1 MSAPTPAHPTEPAG
15 GPPLVHHDPP
25 AALARRLLVVPLIV
39 TGLVV
44 FTMVVLGTAAQGRAG
59 LALEQCAQLDAPCDG
74 AHPDQWVNGNL
85 NANNSLYVEGDS
97 VAYRALVT
105 DLTVGATYALTI
117 GWDTVEN
124 GKHVID
130 QLTAH
135 DRSEAA
141 ADPCAGVGCVGVDDE
156 LPIPVDPQV
165 VAAGVTPVGDRAI
178 AITGGAFTLPGTV
191 IANTGNLCGAGS
203 CTITANPGPYGPTG
217 DFAGTAQNSIT
228 VWFTASAEDAVLAW
242 GGHIATRADWG
253 AGNSAAAVSGSPF
266 HMRLLDLRCS
276 DDSTCSSGNMDRSI
290 QSAAVVYPASIVL
303 VKTIDG
309 GGSGEFAFTGG
320 PTPVADVT
328 LAVDGPDGD
337 ERRFDGLVAPGPYTI
352 SESVPAGFGD
362 PEVTCLVAG
371 ANGGSVDV
379 DGAAVEVVVGEG
391 ETVTCTFVNIP
402 VSSTSTSTSTSST
415 STSTSTSS
423 TSSSSTST
431 STSTSSTSTST
442 STSSTSSSTS
452 STTASSSSTS
462 TSNPPTTSSPSTS
475 TSSTSPST
483 SSTTATT
490 VVAAGVTTT
499 VYVDDTPVPIGTLT
513 VVPQPVTPG
522 QLIAAG
528 LDADSTTSVAGTVVA
543 SATQSLPVSG
553 GWSPITLLAGL
564 GLSGLG
570 VVLTRRHNQ
579 EDQ

>member
-337 ERRFDGLVAPGPYTI
+337 ERRFDGLVPPGRYTI

-423 TSSSSTST
+423 TSTSTSTSSTSSSSTST

-442 STSSTSSSTS
+442 STSSTSS
-452 STTASSSSTS
+452 
-462 TSNPPTTSSPSTS
+462 
-475 TSSTSPST
+475 ST

>member
-423 TSSSSTST
+423 TSSS
-431 STSTSSTSTST
+431 
-442 STSSTSSSTS
+442 TS

>member
-135 DRSEAA
+135 DRTETS

-156 LPIPVDPQV
+156 LPIPADPQV

-178 AITGGAFTLPGTV
+178 AITGGAFTMPGTV

-217 DFAGTAQNSIT
+217 DFDGTAQNSIT
-228 VWFTASAEDAVLAW
+228 VSFTASAEDAVQAW

-253 AGNSAAAVSGSPF
+253 AGNSAAALSGSPF

-290 QSAAVVYPASIVL
+290 QSAAVIYPASIVL

-320 PTPVADVT
+320 PTPVTDVT
-328 LAVDGPDGD
+328 LAVSGPDGA

-352 SESVPAGFGD
+352 TESVPAGFGD
-362 PEVTCLVAG
+362 PAVTCLVAG

-379 DGAAVEVVVGEG
+379 DGAAVEVMVGEG

-402 VSSTSTSTSTSST
+402 ASTSTTSTSTTSTSSTSTSTTSTSTSSSSTSSTSTSST
-415 STSTSTSS
+415 STSTS
-423 TSSSSTST
+423 
-431 STSTSSTSTST
+431 
-442 STSSTSSSTS
+442 
-452 STTASSSSTS
+452 
-462 TSNPPTTSSPSTS
+462 NP
-475 TSSTSPST
+475 PST

-513 VVPQPVTPG
+513 VVPQPITPG

-579 EDQ
+579 EEQ

>member
-423 TSSSSTST
+423 TSTSTSTSSTSSSSTST

-442 STSSTSSSTS
+442 STSSTSS
-452 STTASSSSTS
+452 
-462 TSNPPTTSSPSTS
+462 
-475 TSSTSPST
+475 ST